1 MYEDYLVEKE
11 EIQEESVNSFR
22 MQIDQFAEMSK
33 EIFDSNNDTKMTISR
48 KKINIIKQILKRFVI
63 CKIWVKIMKMFRGG
77 FKTKNRSNFG
87 IYPNLH

>member
-48 KKINIIKQILKRFVI
+48 NKLGLSCAKQDKF
-63 CKIWVKIMKMFRGG
+63 
-77 FKTKNRSNFG
+77 S
-87 IYPNLH
+87 